1 MYNHH
6 KNARETSARR
16 TQSLKIPRII
26 STVMSAIN
34 YTATHGNITGVIQIP
49 WGILIKNKKNQLNLI
64 ASHNTYGKKKLLQM
78 KYIRTPEEIWKDLS
92 KEFNFT
98 VDACASDK
106 NHLLPRYWTEESDA
120 LKQEWKDEI
129 IYCHPM
135 YDSKIPKFVKK
146 AMTSK
151 CLTVFL
157 LPSSTNSLYFHTHF
171 WDGINHKPRE
181 HITIRFLPVIDRQ
194 YGYKMGTDDGEL
206 PDRGYLRPLMVVVVD
221 RRESET

>member
-34 YTATHGNITGVIQIP
+34 YTATHGNITGVIQMP
-49 WGILIKNKKNQLNLI
+49 WGIVIKNKKYAFSLI
-64 ASHNTYGKKKLLQM
+64 SKNKLLKM
-78 KYIRTPEEIWKDLS
+78 EYIRTPKEIWEILS
-92 KEFNFT
+92 REFNFT

-106 NHLLPRYWTEESDA
+106 NHLLPRYWTTETDA
-120 LKQEWKDEI
+120 LKQDWDNEI
-129 IYCHPM
+129 VYCHPM
-135 YDSKIPKFVKK
+135 YDSKIPRFIEKSVN
-146 AMTSK
+146 SK

-157 LPSSTNSLYFHTHF
+157 LPASTNAEYFHNYL
-171 WDGINHKPRE
+171 WDAEKYRFKKNIE
-181 HITIRFLPVIDRQ
+181 IRFLPKPRRK
-194 YGYKMGTDDGEL
+194 YGNRFGYKFLTDNNEE
-206 PDRGYLRPLMVVVVD
+206 PETGYIRPLMVVVVD